1 MSAEVV
7 GRYMPAVATL
17 DDLSA
22 MITADPHGH
31 RYEISPE
38 GVLSVMPPP
47 DYEQAVVATRL
58 TLWLSG
64 AGWPAEQVTQ
74 AVGLRIP
81 GSRGTVGGRVPD
93 LVVWAQPQPLTRIV
107 WQPTDDVLL
116 VIEVIAPGCD
126 AADRITK
133 LREYERAGIPR
144 YWIVDRDAA
153 QTVTV
158 FELAGRGYQ
167 VTATTPLAWVLKTAP
182 EEQQIRR

>member
-1 MSAEVV
+1 MSAEIV

-17 DDLSA
+17 DDLCA

-58 TLWLSG
+58 TIWLSG

-74 AVGLRIP
+74 AGGLRIP
-81 GSRGTVGGRVPD
+81 GRRGTVGGRVPY
-93 LVVWAQPQPLTRIV
+93 LGVWAQPQPLTRIV

-116 VIEVIAPGCD
+116 AVEVIAPGSE
-126 AADRITK
+126 AADTVIK
-133 LREYERAGIPR
+133 LREYERAGVPR

-153 QTVTV
+153 QTVTMH
-158 FELAGRGYQ
+158 ELAGEDYR

-182 EEQQIRR
+182 EDQQIRR